1 MISLDDCGVKST
13 MLVLESFMIVRQQIL
28 NILKWELGTKC
39 IHVSLLILT
48 ISLSEIIGNMYNL
61 HVDTDNITQ

>member
-1 MISLDDCGVKST
+1 LISLDDCGVKST

-39 IHVSLLILT
+39 IRVSLLILT
-48 ISLSEIIGNMYNL
+48 ISLSEIIGNMNNL